1 MSSDTL
7 TDSSTG
13 PHGED
18 LPWLPDSQVEQLKV
32 FFADSVKDI
41 KGALSELS
49 IDVKAIRN
57 DMDLI
62 WSRLQ
67 QVEKE
72 VSTLTSSIQ
81 THGKRTDILKAAQRQ
96 NRDSIKDAKADI
108 TQLQARLA
116 ELEDRNRRSNLRLVG
131 LPEGEEGDDPISFLQ
146 HNLPLWF
153 PSLPSKG
160 VIEIERAH
168 RIYSGANT
176 QGNKPRTL
184 IFKLLRYND
193 RQAILK
199 AYRQPGTQ
207 ISQGQ
212 SKLLLFPDYS
222 NFTAEHRKA
231 FAPIQSS
238 LKQMG
243 IQSFLLYPS
252 KLKIVHNGQSNVYS
266 TPQDAQQFVLELKRN
281 A

>member
-49 IDVKAIRN
+49 VDVKAIRN

-62 WSRLQ
+62 RSRLQ

-81 THGKRTDILKAAQRQ
+81 THGKCTDILQAAQRQ

-108 TQLQARLA
+108 TRLQARLE

-131 LPEGEEGDDPISFLQ
+131 LPEEEGDDPISFLQ

-160 VIEIERAH
+160 VIEIERAN

-222 NFTAEHRKA
+222 NFTAKHRKA

>member
-32 FFADSVKDI
+32 FLADSVKDK

-49 IDVKAIRN
+49 VDVKAIRN

-62 WSRLQ
+62 RSRLQ

-72 VSTLTSSIQ
+72 VSKLTSSIQ
-81 THGKRTDILKAAQRQ
+81 THGKRTDILQAAQRQ

-108 TQLQARLA
+108 SRVQARLA

-146 HNLPLWF
+146 HNLPL
-153 PSLPSKG
+153 
-160 VIEIERAH
+160 
-168 RIYSGANT
+168 
-176 QGNKPRTL
+176 
-184 IFKLLRYND
+184 
-193 RQAILK
+193 
-199 AYRQPGTQ
+199 
-207 ISQGQ
+207 
-212 SKLLLFPDYS
+212 YS

>member
-49 IDVKAIRN
+49 VDVKAIRN

-62 WSRLQ
+62 RSRLQ

-72 VSTLTSSIQ
+72 VSTLTSTIQ
-81 THGKRTDILKAAQRQ
+81 THGKHIDILQAAQRQ
-96 NRDSIKDAKADI
+96 NRDSIKDAKVDI
-108 TQLQARLA
+108 TRLQARLA

-146 HNLPLWF
+146 HNLPLWL

-160 VIEIERAH
+160 VIEIEGAH

-176 QGNKPRTL
+176 QGNKPRIL

-238 LKQMG
+238 LKQMS